1 MMGHNIRCD
10 NLVPVLPLL
19 NPMLCPKIGAMTH
32 PAGMMI
38 AAKYEE
44 ISPPSSEDFAYIT
57 DSTYTVEQILKMECA
72 ILSALKFD
80 MSLDSPLIYTDRLIA
95 AVRGG
100 GGRGGGDKRGRE
112 SDAAPSVLAEL
123 TVYLAL
129 LTMMDAKRYLQA
141 DARAIAAAAVVVAL
155 DCLGE
160 ASWTDRLAAAV
171 KATGLSEEAVDVT
184 VADLRLTTE
193 NKGRTKLA
201 LHEKFSKHEHGGVA
215 KLV

>member
-1 MMGHNIRCD
+1 
-10 NLVPVLPLL
+10 
-19 NPMLCPKIGAMTH
+19 
-32 PAGMMI
+32 MMI

-57 DSTYTVEQILKMECA
+57 DSTYTVDQILKMECA
-72 ILSALKFD
+72 ILNALKFD
-80 MSLDSPLIYTDRLIA
+80 MSLDSPLIYTDKLIE
-95 AVRGG
+95 AVQGG
-100 GGRGGGDKRGRE
+100 GGGGGGADKRGGRE
-112 SDAAPSVLAEL
+112 GVVGDVARSDLAEL

-129 LTMMDAKRYLQA
+129 LTMMDAEVYLKA

-171 KATGLSEEAVDVT
+171 KATGLSEEALDVT
-184 VADLRLTTE
+184 VNDLRVTTE
-193 NKGRTKLA
+193 SKGRTKLA
-201 LHEKFSKHEHGGVA
+201 LHEKFCKKEHGGVA